1 MTEIELKNRGA
12 IHSGNSN
19 LPFQCI
25 KCGHKFSKVKSLN
38 SHKKVHLGIK
48 PHVCKVCE
56 KSFLKRD
63 QLQVHTSVHS
73 KEKSCLCA
81 TCGTSYTRQT
91 HLIEHNKRVHV
102 G

>member
-1 MTEIELKNRGA
+1 M
-12 IHSGNSN
+12 
-19 LPFQCI
+19 
-25 KCGHKFSKVKSLN
+25 KSLN
-38 SHKKVHLGIK
+38 SHKQVHLGMK
-48 PHVCKVCE
+48 PHVCEVCE
-56 KSFLKRD
+56 KSFLRRD